1 MQAIRYITFCLF
13 IALLS
18 ACAQKPVLEQ
28 PATGYSYISQ
38 LDELALLDT
47 WEVTGRVSIQTADDA
62 FTASIKWRKLVD
74 YQLIEL
80 TGTLGQSYV
89 TMEVTP
95 ELTTLTIQDEEP
107 VSSTN
112 PEVLMFQRLGFV
124 IPVTLLTDW
133 IKGYPDMAIDQ
144 DIKTGPDGFIESISY
159 DNWQVGYRKYR
170 SYKST
175 AELFLPSRLQITNGT
190 ENIKL
195 AVKTWQKL

>member
-1 MQAIRYITFCLF
+1 MQILRFVILSLI
-13 IALLS
+13 IAVLS
-18 ACAQKPVLEQ
+18 ACAQKPLIEHPV
-28 PATGYSYISQ
+28 GYSYKSQ

-47 WEVTGRVSIQTADDA
+47 WEVTGRVSIQTTDDA

-107 VSSTN
+107 VSSTD

-133 IKGYPDMAIDQ
+133 IKGYPDIAIDQ
-144 DIKTGPDGFIESISY
+144 EIKAGPDGFIESISY

-195 AVKTWQKL
+195 AIKTWQKL